1 MVVVTESCCFPKVH
15 ILILNWNRWQDT
27 LACLASVDLLD
38 YPNYKVVVIDNG
50 SSDGSE
56 SFLRLNRPDL
66 KIIQTGTNLGFA
78 GGFNVA
84 IAESLKQGAPLIWI
98 LNNDTQ
104 VEPTSLSALV
114 DVMQTL
120 PDSGVVS
127 PLIFYQEVRDKVWFG
142 TGRLQFWR
150 GAVRNSPRT
159 PEGTEPVPMNFIS
172 GCAMLAKAEV
182 FDNCGLLREDYFL
195 NVEDWEFSWRVQQ
208 GGFSLY
214 LVPGSIIYH
223 KVSLSKNGAQSFIDY
238 YYFVRNR
245 LFFIK
250 DCLPWC
256 FKFTA
261 FSVFFLYLPI
271 WFGKLMLV
279 WDWQTSRATMLGIRD
294 FLSGKRGRR
303 IFPEH

>member
-1 MVVVTESCCFPKVH
+1 MGESCSFPKVY
-15 ILILNWNRWQDT
+15 ILILNWSRWQDT
-27 LACLASVDLLD
+27 LACLASIDLLV

-66 KIIQTGTNLGFA
+66 EIIQTGTNLGFA
-78 GGFNVA
+78 GGFNVG
-84 IAESLKQGAPLIWI
+84 IAESLKRDASLIWI

-114 DVMQTL
+114 DVMQSL

-142 TGRLQFWR
+142 MGRLKFWR
-150 GAVRNSPRT
+150 GAVKNST
-159 PEGTEPVPMNFIS
+159 LAPEGMDPVPMNFIS
-172 GCAMLAKAEV
+172 GCAMLVKAEV

-208 GGFSLY
+208 AGFSLY
-214 LVPGSIIYH
+214 LVPGSMIYH
-223 KVSLSKNGAQSFIDY
+223 KVGLSKNGAQSFIDY

-250 DCLPWC
+250 DCLPWY
-256 FKFTA
+256 FKLTA

-279 WDWQTSRATMLGIRD
+279 WDWQTSSATMLGIRD